1 MSIRIVFYVNE
12 KKEREFELTGG
23 RMTIGRATDCH
34 LIVNDP
40 MVSSRHLT
48 IFEKDG
54 IAHVQ
59 DDNSVNGTFLNG
71 KTLSEAVPLTNKAEI
86 SFCNYKIIV
95 HTDGVLGTA
104 EAKPIEEVGGNKTM
118 MISKEDLDAARVSKL
133 PFTRQQMIIGGV
145 AGAVVLILLILFLL
159 PSESAKKEGPA
170 PMRVGMLNTYFLKLG
185 QQVRG
190 EIDNMKNPEQAQSY
204 YKLGKEK
211 LKMSKV
217 NHEADFTAL
226 LYFYRAKGSIMGI
239 EPKPPLWDELNP
251 EIARTEQKLKKK
263 LKELY
268 QQAWLAEN
276 DGDKEAAIRIYETI
290 QAMVPDESSLIYRT
304 ASFRMAKLR

>member
-23 RMTIGRATDCH
+23 RMSIGRGTDCH

-40 MVSSRHLT
+40 MVSSHHLT

-54 IAHVQ
+54 TVYVQ

-71 KTLSEAVPLTNKAEI
+71 EALSAATPLRNKAEI
-86 SFCNYKIIV
+86 SFCNYKIVV
-95 HTDGVLGTA
+95 HTDVSDGSL
-104 EAKPIEEVGGNKTM
+104 ENKPVEEVGGNKTM
-118 MISKEDLDAARVSKL
+118 MINREDLEAARSGKFL
-133 PFTRQQMIIGGV
+133 FTRKQMIIGGV
-145 AGAVVLILLILFLL
+145 AAGVLLILLILLLL
-159 PSESAKKEGPA
+159 PSEGAKKRGPA
-170 PMRVGMLNTYFLKLG
+170 PMRAGMMNTYFLKLG
-185 QQVRG
+185 QQVRTR
-190 EIDNMKNPEQAQSY
+190 IDDKKNLEQADSY
-204 YKLGKEK
+204 YSLGKEK

-217 NHEADFTAL
+217 NHDADFTAL
-226 LYFYRAKGSIMGI
+226 LYFYRAKGSMM
-239 EPKPPLWDELNP
+239 EMNPKPPIWDELNP
-251 EIARTEQKLKKK
+251 QIAQTEQQLKKK
-263 LKELY
+263 LKELF

-276 DGDKEAAIRIYETI
+276 DNDKEEAVRLYETI

>member
-12 KKEREFELTGG
+12 KKEREFELTGDK
-23 RMTIGRATDCH
+23 MSIGRATDCH

-48 IFEKDG
+48 IFREDG
-54 IAHVQ
+54 KVYVQ
-59 DDNSVNGTFLNG
+59 DDDSVNGTFLNG
-71 KTLSEAVPLTNKAEI
+71 EALSTVVLLTHKAEI

-95 HTDGVLGTA
+95 HTDGTLIPA
-104 EAKPIEEVGGNKTM
+104 QNRPIEEVGGNKTM
-118 MISKEDLDAARVSKL
+118 MISREDLDAARTSRL
-133 PFTRQQMIIGGV
+133 PFTKQQMIIGGV
-145 AGAVVLILLILFLL
+145 VAGVLLIFLILLLL
-159 PSESAKKEGPA
+159 PSGETEKKGPA
-170 PMRVGMLNTYFLKLG
+170 PMHAGMLNTYFLKLG

-190 EIDNMKNPEQAQSY
+190 EIDDRKNLEQAGSY

-217 NHEADFTAL
+217 NHDADFTAL
-226 LYFYRAKGSIMGI
+226 LYFYRAKGSIMEI

-251 EIARTEQKLKKK
+251 EITRTEQQLKKK
-263 LKELY
+263 LKELF
-268 QQAWLAEN
+268 QQAWLAESDN
-276 DGDKEAAIRIYETI
+276 DKEGAIRLYETI